1 MPVAARACGC
11 IAGLVCLLANAGARA
26 ADIRFCNDFPH
37 LIYAAMAYPQ
47 EEGSWISRG
56 WVAAETGQCY
66 QFDSALRVKTFYY
79 RGESVPYRDKSG
91 KNIRSTWGAGMKFA
105 ILENGNFNYWNAQN
119 KVLNS
124 SLAEFTKGV
133 DIDEGAATVTVTFQ
147 ADGKVSIQ
155 TIKP

>member
-1 MPVAARACGC
+1 
-11 IAGLVCLLANAGARA
+11 
-26 ADIRFCNDFPH
+26 
-37 LIYAAMAYPQ
+37 
-47 EEGSWISRG
+47 
-56 WVAAETGQCY
+56 
-66 QFDSALRVKTFYY
+66 
-79 RGESVPYRDKSG
+79 
-91 KNIRSTWGAGMKFA
+91 MKFA